1 MNRAEYMK
9 QLGYRLRRLPKE
21 DYIKAMDYYEEYF
34 EEAGAEHEA
43 QAIEDLGAPEQA
55 ADQII
60 RDFAVENAKEPAK
73 NVKKGFSAV
82 WIGIL
87 ALFAAPVGLPLAL
100 VLGVLGLTVIIVVAA
115 FIFAIVV
122 MAFAM
127 AVSGIPCVLIG
138 MWMLFTSFADGVAT
152 IGVGLIGIGIGI
164 WLVMACMAVWKWFA
178 NLMTRLFG
186 RVAKGGKRD
195 EKYDEK

>member
-9 QLGYRLRRLPKE
+9 QLEYRLRRLPKE
-21 DYIKAMDYYEEYF
+21 DYRKAIEYFEEYF

-60 RDFAVENAKEPAK
+60 RDFAVENAKEPAR

-87 ALFAAPVGLPLAL
+87 AVFAAPIGLPIAL
-100 VLGVLGLTVIIVVAA
+100 VFGVLGLAVLIVMAAFVFAIIVL
-115 FIFAIVV
+115 
-122 MAFAM
+122 AFAM
-127 AVSGIPCVLIG
+127 AVSAIPCILVG
-138 MWMLFTSFADGVAT
+138 VWMLFTSFANGIAT
-152 IGVGLIGIGIGI
+152 IGIGFIGMGIGI
-164 WLVMACMAVWKWFA
+164 WLVIACMALCKWFV
-178 NLMTRLFG
+178 NFMTRLFG
-186 RVAKGGKRD
+186 RIAKGGMRY
-195 EKYDEK
+195 ER